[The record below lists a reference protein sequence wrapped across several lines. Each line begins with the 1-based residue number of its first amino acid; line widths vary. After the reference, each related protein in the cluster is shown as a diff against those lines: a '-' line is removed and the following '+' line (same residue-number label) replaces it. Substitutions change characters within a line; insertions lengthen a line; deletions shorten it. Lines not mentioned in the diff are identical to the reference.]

1 MKRENSFVFQKFSA
15 IVCGY
20 TVNSNNFQI
29 EIRNGCRHT
38 TAERSVAMSWLEIL
52 LIGAGL
58 SLDVLA
64 YALCR
69 GAVIAEV
76 SKKNLLKMCA
86 MFVVWNLLS
95 LTAGN
100 LLVKIPVLKQ
110 EAGAVSKLSNY
121 ISVLIFLGLGIY
133 LIIKAVKEKAVEEH
147 KIEHFEFHKLAI
159 WTAITSVDVF
169 LAGIGFGFQETDFLK
184 TLIALLVLTPISV
197 VLGVYIGYW
206 AGCQARRKIVTAG
219 GCLLLLGAA
228 ELLLRLT

>member
-1 MKRENSFVFQKFSA
+1 
-15 IVCGY
+15 
-20 TVNSNNFQI
+20 
-29 EIRNGCRHT
+29 
-38 TAERSVAMSWLEIL
+38 MSWLEIL

-76 SKKNLLKMCA
+76 SKKNLFKMCA
-86 MFVVWNLLS
+86 MFVIWNLIS

-100 LLVKIPVLKQ
+100 LLTEIPLFRQ
-110 EAGAVSKLSNY
+110 EAGKVSRLSGY
-121 ISVLIFLGLGIY
+121 MSVIIFVGLGIY
-133 LIIKAVKEKAVEEH
+133 LIIKAIREKTVEER
-147 KIEHFEFHKLAI
+147 KIEHFEFHKLAV

-169 LAGIGFGFQETDFLK
+169 LAGIGFGFLETEFLK
-184 TLIALLVLTPISV
+184 TLIALLVLTPTSV
-197 VLGVYIGYW
+197 ILGVYIGYW
-206 AGCQARRKIVTAG
+206 AGCQARRKIVTVG

>member
-1 MKRENSFVFQKFSA
+1 M
-15 IVCGY
+15 
-20 TVNSNNFQI
+20 
-29 EIRNGCRHT
+29 

-76 SKKNLLKMCA
+76 SKKNLAKMCA
-86 MFVVWNLLS
+86 MFLIWNLIS

-100 LLVKIPVLKQ
+100 LLTEIPLFKQ
-110 EAGAVSKLSNY
+110 EAGKASQLSNY
-121 ISVLIFLGLGIY
+121 MSVLIFVGLGIY
-133 LIIKAVKEKAVEEH
+133 LIVKAVREKMVEEH
-147 KIEHFEFHKLAI
+147 KIEHFEFRKLAV

-169 LAGIGFGFQETDFLK
+169 LAGIGFGFQETAFFK
-184 TLIALLVLTPISV
+184 TMIALLVFTPISV
-197 VLGVYIGYW
+197 VAGVYIGYW